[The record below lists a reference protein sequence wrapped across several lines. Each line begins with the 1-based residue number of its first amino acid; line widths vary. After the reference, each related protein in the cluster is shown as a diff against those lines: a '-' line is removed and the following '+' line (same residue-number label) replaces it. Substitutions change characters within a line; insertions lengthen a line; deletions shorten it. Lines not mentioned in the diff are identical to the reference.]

1 MAATERLELR
11 LSPEELADIDRVSGA
26 QKRSEWL
33 RDLARAMVLARD
45 AFDGP
50 CAVRLCAVPMAE
62 CPELDGSAVW
72 ADIEASRK
80 LRVVA
85 RDE

>member
-11 LSPEELADIDRVSGA
+11 LSPEELADIDRVSGQ

-33 RDLARAMVLARD
+33 RDLAHAAVVARD
-45 AFDGP
+45 DFDGP
-50 CAVRLCAVPMAE
+50 CGIRLLAVPVAD

-72 ADIEASRK
+72 ADVGK

-85 RDE
+85 SDD